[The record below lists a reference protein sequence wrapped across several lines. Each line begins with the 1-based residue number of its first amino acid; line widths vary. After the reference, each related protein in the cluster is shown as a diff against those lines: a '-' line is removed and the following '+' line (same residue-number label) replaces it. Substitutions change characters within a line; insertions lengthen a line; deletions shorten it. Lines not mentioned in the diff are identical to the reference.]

1 MTDQFNEV
9 EYSPSQLNPQG
20 RFMKLIRS
28 IFTTVAVLSTLM
40 LIGCGSKNS
49 TSSGS
54 YSSTGMWSGT
64 SVGSGDLQ
72 NIMNQVISQTNSQRP
87 CQQGTRLPT
96 VHFKANVYNTNT
108 LVAQNSQAI
117 TYPSGQVYEFY
128 IGLSN
133 FGDAMVVSKHDAG
146 YVISLA
152 MCPYGNSLTTS
163 RPITAFTSPYG
174 IVLGNTT
181 TSKMGTILAAKETAV
196 LLSASGAYQS
206 MWFGPTTFFPVTIK

>member
-1 MTDQFNEV
+1 
-9 EYSPSQLNPQG
+9 
-20 RFMKLIRS
+20 
-28 IFTTVAVLSTLM
+28 
-40 LIGCGSKNS
+40 
-49 TSSGS
+49 
-54 YSSTGMWSGT
+54 MWSGT
-64 SVGSGDLQ
+64 TVGSGDLQ
-72 NIMNQVISQTNSQRP
+72 NIMNQVISQTNAQRP

-117 TYPSGQVYEFY
+117 SYPSGQVYEFY

-152 MCPYGNSLTTS
+152 MCPYGTSLTTS
-163 RPITAFTSPYG
+163 RPIQAFTSPYG
-174 IVLGNTT
+174 IILGSTT

-196 LLSASGAYQS
+196 LLSQSGYYSQ